1 MKKQNRSR
9 IVDYIHSHERAEQN
23 IRESFSMELL
33 GRGHRSAAPLY
44 MRLLGSNRLI
54 RAERQISHFFACAS
68 ARAYGVFLLTFGLL
82 TLLVHFARYY
92 VETEVVDVLLPLLLG
107 ALCCLFSVPLL
118 LPEGTLA
125 DVTERDPLTSAIL
138 YDFFCLKRVY
148 RLPDAP
154 VLRKRITV
162 PLAVLLA
169 GVGALTSPLYVLGG
183 ILLVVLLRLS
193 FSAPE
198 MPFLLSLLTLPYLGV
213 LPHATVVLCI
223 LVGLSLLSYVRKA
236 LLGNRIFH
244 LEGYDFL
251 LGAFAVVY
259 LISGIFNGAV
269 SSFGAALVRILLLGG
284 TILAA
289 NLITNRRIAD
299 SATAALGLASVP
311 VSVYGIYQYFFM
323 DIADRYSDLAFAT
336 LIPSRVGSTFDN
348 PNLFAMFLCVAALF
362 ALYHTQGAKRTSHK
376 ILCGT
381 IFALHIFAMV
391 LTFSRGAWIA
401 LALSILLVLVLQY
414 MRMPGAMLNLLLL
427 MIGGF
432 LFLPENVM
440 ARLFSIANLAD
451 SSIAYRLSILRSSV
465 AMLRENLLLGV
476 GVGEEAFRTAFT
488 AFAEDSVTAPH
499 SHNLFLQIGCE
510 AGAVA
515 LLLFLLLLLWRA
527 RHITSY
533 RRYTKVSSVRR
544 ASLFCT
550 GVIFS
555 LLLFGMTDSIF
566 YHYSLYYLF
575 FAVFGIGSAVLRIAK
590 REHTDRLGY
599 LTDEQSP
606 KESAMEIT
614 IEKG

>member
-1 MKKQNRSR
+1 MKDQDRSH
-9 IVDYIHSHERAEQN
+9 IVDYINSHERAEQN
-23 IRESFSMELL
+23 IRESFSLELL
-33 GRGHRSAAPLY
+33 GRGHRFAAPFY

-54 RAERQISHFFACAS
+54 RAERHISHYFACAN
-68 ARAYGVFLLTFGLL
+68 ARTYGVFFLTFGLL

-92 VETEVVDVLLPLLLG
+92 VETEVVDVLLPLILG

-118 LPEGTLA
+118 IPEGTLA
-125 DVTERDPLTSAIL
+125 DATERDPLTSAIL

-148 RLPDAP
+148 RLQGAP

-183 ILLVVLLRLS
+183 ILLIAVLRLS

-198 MPFLLSLLTLPYLGV
+198 IPFLLSLLLLPYLGI
-213 LPHATVVLCI
+213 LPHATVALSI
-223 LVGLSLLSYVRKA
+223 LVGISLLSYMRKA
-236 LLGNRIFH
+236 LLGNRIF
-244 LEGYDFL
+244 LMEGYDFL
-251 LGAFAVVY
+251 VGAFALVY
-259 LISGIFNGAV
+259 LISGIFNGGA
-269 SSFGAALVRILLLGG
+269 SSFGAALMRILLLGG
-284 TILAA
+284 TVLAA

-299 SATAALGLASVP
+299 SATAALGLASAP

-323 DIADRYSDLAFAT
+323 DLADRYSDPAFAT

-381 IFALHIFAMV
+381 IFLLHVLAMV

-401 LALSILLVLVLQY
+401 LALSVLLVLVLQY
-414 MRMPGAMLNLLLL
+414 MKMPGAMLNLLLVG
-427 MIGGF
+427 IGTF
-432 LFLPENVM
+432 LLLPENVM
-440 ARLFSIANLAD
+440 ARLLSIVNLQD
-451 SSIAYRLSILRSSV
+451 SSIAYRLSILRSSI

-488 AFAEDSVTAPH
+488 AFAEESVTAPH

-510 AGAVA
+510 AGILA
-515 LLLFLLLLLWRA
+515 LVLFLLLLLWRA

-533 RRYTKVSSVRR
+533 RRYTRASSVRR
-544 ASLFCT
+544 VSLFCT

-555 LLLFGMTDSIF
+555 LLLFGMSDSIF
-566 YHYSLYYLF
+566 YHYSIYYLF
-575 FAVFGIGSAVLRIAK
+575 FSVFGIGSAVLRIAK
-590 REHTDRLGY
+590 REYNDRLGY

-606 KESAMEIT
+606 EESALEIT
-614 IEKG
+614 IEKN

>member
-1 MKKQNRSR
+1 MKDTNGSR
-9 IVDYIHSHERAEQN
+9 IIDYINSHERAEQEM
-23 IRESFSMELL
+23 RESRTMQLL
-33 GRGHRSAAPLY
+33 GRGRRSAAPLY

-54 RAERQISHFFACAS
+54 RSERHISHFFACAS
-68 ARAYGVFLLTFGLL
+68 ARVYGVFFLTFGLV
-82 TLLVHFARYY
+82 TLLAHFARYY
-92 VETEVVDVLLPLLLG
+92 IETAVVDVLVPLVLG

-125 DVTERDPLTSAIL
+125 EATERDPLTSAIL

-148 RLPDAP
+148 RLPSAP
-154 VLRKRITV
+154 VLRKRITI
-162 PLAVLLA
+162 PLAILLA
-169 GVGALTSPLYVLGG
+169 VVGALTSPLYVLGG

-223 LVGLSLLSYVRKA
+223 LVGLSLLSYIRKA

-244 LEGYDFL
+244 VEGYDFL
-251 LGAFAVVY
+251 LGAFALVY
-259 LISGIFNGAV
+259 LISGIFNGDV
-269 SSFGAALVRILLLGG
+269 SSFGAALVRMLLLAGSV
-284 TILAA
+284 LAA

-299 SATAALGLASVP
+299 SATAALGLASAP
-311 VSVYGIYQYFFM
+311 VSVIGIYQYFFM
-323 DIADRYSDLAFAT
+323 DLTDRYSDPAFAT

-362 ALYHTQGAKRTSHK
+362 ALYHTQGAKRTSQK
-376 ILCGT
+376 IVCGT
-381 IFALHIFAMV
+381 IFALHVFAMV

-401 LALSILLVLVLQY
+401 LTLSILLVLALQY
-414 MRMPGAMLNLLLL
+414 MKTPGAMLNLLLV

-432 LFLPENVM
+432 LLLPESVL
-440 ARLFSIANLAD
+440 ARLFSIGNLAD
-451 SSIAYRLSILRSSV
+451 TSIAYRLSILRSSV
-465 AMLRENLLLGV
+465 AMWRDNLLLGI
-476 GVGEEAFRTAFT
+476 GVGEEAFRSAFT
-488 AFAEDSVTAPH
+488 AFAEDGVTAPH

-510 AGAVA
+510 AGLLA
-515 LLLFLLLLLWRA
+515 LALFLLLLLWRA

-533 RRYTKVSSVRR
+533 RRYTRVSSVRR
-544 ASLFCT
+544 ASFFCT

-599 LTDEQSP
+599 FTDEQSP
-606 KESAMEIT
+606 DGSAMEIT
-614 IEKG
+614 IIKE